1 MLDETPALAVD
12 ADGVRFFGEHE
23 LPELSLSRI
32 TPEQIKRFF
41 EHHRDSGLPA
51 NFD

>member
-1 MLDETPALAVD
+1 V
-12 ADGVRFFGEHE
+12 GFFKEQD
-23 LPELSLSRI
+23 LPDLSLSRV